1 VRWPSCIAFY
11 DPKRKI
17 IVDKGSSRACGKNY
31 NRFSIHAEQR
41 AIEYCRSCDKRDKYE
56 IYIWRYSRDGNIK
69 PAKCCNA
76 CMKLAEKYNYKNRI
90 FTFNNEN
97 IETAISDNPG
107 ISLGYKIKYN
117 L

>member
-1 VRWPSCIAFY
+1 VLWPSCIAFY